1 MENYRPDPNRNQ
13 NGNQNGANP
22 NPAPN
27 QNIPQSTGP
36 VVYQNGNPVGN
47 PPASE
52 SPVQAAN
59 PSASQSAAQ
68 SAMHVT
74 QTAEQVIQTAAGN
87 GGGQLGADSNGGDG
101 SGSNPSDAFVGL
113 PIESLICGPIVAAAK
128 GQQELSA
135 VYIDTLMKLAYD
147 SQSGSNGTEDGNKTK
162 TLDFVLDRPV
172 IDSNGQMS
180 TQSVKI
186 SAPLLS
192 LVPIPAFTMSELTVD
207 FNMEVKSSTMSSD
220 QTQSDVQSTVGFNSW
235 FGLKS
240 SITGN
245 VSSDIQ
251 HKRETDSSATY
262 TIHARAVQQPPTE
275 GMQKL
280 TSLFTNLME
289 PIDASKS
296 SQ

>member
-1 MENYRPDPNRNQ
+1 MDDYRAAQNMNQNANQ
-13 NGNQNGANP
+13 NGNQGGNP
-22 NPAPN
+22 NTN
-27 QNIPQSTGP
+27 QAVN
-36 VVYQNGNPVGN
+36 
-47 PPASE
+47 
-52 SPVQAAN
+52 
-59 PSASQSAAQ
+59 QSALEIAE
-68 SAMHVT
+68 
-74 QTAEQVIQTAAGN
+74 TAEKVIQTAAENSAQANSNGN
-87 GGGQLGADSNGGDG
+87 GSGNGDIKGSDS
-101 SGSNPSDAFVGL
+101 SSNPSDAFVGL

-135 VYIDTLMKLAYD
+135 VYIDTLMKLAYENTD
-147 SQSGSNGTEDGNKTK
+147 SGKNDTGTDATKAK
-162 TLDFVLDRPV
+162 TLDFTLERPV
-172 IDSNGQMS
+172 IEESGAMS
-180 TQSVKI
+180 TQQVQI

-207 FNMEVKSSTMSSD
+207 FNMEVKSADMADDKTH
-220 QTQSDVQSTVGFNSW
+220 SDVQTTVGFNSW

-245 VSSDIQ
+245 VSADSE
-251 HKRETDSSATY
+251 HKRQTDSSATY

-289 PIDASKS
+289 PIDLSKK